1 VPSLPTRLV
10 AGAVRCWCDAHYIS
24 HRGSLVPPPSSP
36 LLPRQPHATSP
47 HWGAADGSL
56 SVATGDLDAAGE
68 DDGRMFYRNR
78 QVLLR
83 GTHDRQTG
91 AVLLHGRKKWTPA
104 ARRGQPDS
112 SHTAWPT
119 IADEYSGARH

>member
-1 VPSLPTRLV
+1 MPSLPTRLV

-68 DDGRMFYRNR
+68 DDGRMFYRYR
-78 QVLLR
+78 QVLLSEVPANG
-83 GTHDRQTG
+83 GTACCMGEKMDSRE
-91 AVLLHGRKKWTPA
+91 AVRLFSH
-104 ARRGQPDS
+104 RGQP
-112 SHTAWPT
+112 
-119 IADEYSGARH
+119 